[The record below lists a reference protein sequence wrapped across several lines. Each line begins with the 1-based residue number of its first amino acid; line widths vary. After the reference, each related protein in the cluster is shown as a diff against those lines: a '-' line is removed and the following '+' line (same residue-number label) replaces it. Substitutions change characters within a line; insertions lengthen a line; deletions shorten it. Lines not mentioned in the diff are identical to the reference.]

1 MCRWC
6 GNKSLLLLFFRKE
19 DAFFFVC
26 RVIRLALKGL
36 FMDRQIVY
44 PGSVPLDT
52 DLLNVQRNVM
62 SALGYLAQV
71 TLGTSTVVDGLACA
85 PTSPASMSISVGPGS
100 ITQFGV
106 VDTTAFGSLAA
117 QSDPLLRLAVNLTS
131 NLFTLAAP
139 SVPGESINYLV
150 EASLVEA
157 DASPIVLPYYNS
169 ANPSQPY
176 SGPGNSGASQM
187 TQRLQSV
194 QLQVKAGAPGATGS
208 QQTPGVDAGWVG
220 LYVISVVYGDSAVT
234 ASNIF
239 VYPTAPFLT
248 WKLPQLTPGTHNLA
262 VFGPTT
268 QGGWQ
273 VPSGVTGVKVRIWGG
288 GGAGG
293 AGFSGPGGGGSGG
306 GYCEGFYSV
315 TPGEMMTITVGNGGA
330 GSGQS
335 GGTSSFG
342 ALASATGGQAG
353 ADGTPTGSGSGGAAG
368 GVGSGSGLSVNGS
381 PGGPAFGLP
390 ANGSVAA
397 AWMSGAGGGSFG
409 SAGAVSVVS
418 SAGGV
423 TLAGVNGV
431 SPGAGGSG
439 GIEAGLGGSGGPGL
453 VLVEW

>member
-1 MCRWC
+1 
-6 GNKSLLLLFFRKE
+6 
-19 DAFFFVC
+19 
-26 RVIRLALKGL
+26 
-36 FMDRQIVY
+36 MDRQIVY

-71 TLGTSTVVDGLACA
+71 TLGTSTVVDGLACTA
-85 PTSPASMSISVGPGS
+85 TSPASMSISIGPGS

-106 VDTTAFGSLAA
+106 VDTAAFGSLEAL
-117 QSDPLLRLAVNLTS
+117 SDPLLRLAVNLTS
-131 NLFTLAAP
+131 NQFTLAAP
-139 SVPGESINYLV
+139 NVPGQSINYLV

-157 DASPIVLPYYNS
+157 DATPVVLPYYNS

-176 SGPGNSGASQM
+176 SGPGNSGAAQM

-194 QLQVKAGAPGATGS
+194 QLEVKAGAPGVTGS

-220 LYVISVVYGDSAVT
+220 IYVIEVAYGDSAIT
-234 ASNIF
+234 AANIN

-293 AGFSGPGGGGSGG
+293 AGFTGPGGGGAGG

-315 TPGEMMTITVGNGGA
+315 SPGELITITVGNGGA
-330 GSGQS
+330 GSGQP

-342 ALASATGGQAG
+342 VLASATGGQAG
-353 ADGTPTGSGSGGAAG
+353 ADGTPSGTGAGGAAG
-368 GVGSGSGLSVNGS
+368 GQGSGSGLSVNGS

-390 ANGSVAA
+390 ANGSTPA
-397 AWMSGAGGGSFG
+397 AWMSGAGGGAFG
-409 SAGAVSVVS
+409 SAGANSVVS
-418 SAGGV
+418 TSGGSTIAGES
-423 TLAGVNGV
+423 GV